1 MSFGIWKNRLARL
14 GIAMSVTVVAAA
26 FVFNHLGA
34 DPERKPTQFE
44 PEFLQNGTEVIVRSF
59 RIGRDSSSNNAESEF
74 TGTIQP
80 RYQTAVGFRVAGKIE
95 SRHVDVGSRVKKGDL
110 LFQLDPTDF
119 DLQLRVAEADL
130 VSAQSLVKQVVAEEK
145 RLNQLRSSGSV
156 SQSEYD
162 LALANRDVA
171 MARVDSAVKR
181 LELARNQ
188 REYCVLRSDFDG
200 LVTSIRGEAGQ
211 VVNIA
216 EPILQMMQ
224 GEILEAVVSLP
235 ENRVVDARETESTV
249 TFWSRP
255 EICLKACLRELSP
268 VADPV
273 SRTYDAR
280 FQLLDIPKDIAI
292 GMTATVRLRTPRRL
306 GRRIP
311 LTAVGHQ
318 EGQAI
323 VWRILESTGR
333 VEALP
338 VEVLSY
344 DDEFATVRG
353 SLNDG
358 DAIVSAGV
366 QRMDSKVR
374 VHLWNEP
381 SR

>member
-1 MSFGIWKNRLARL
+1 MTFEIGKSRIARL
-14 GIAMSVTVVAAA
+14 VIAVSVTAVAAA
-26 FVFNHLGA
+26 FVVNHSGA
-34 DPERKPTQFE
+34 DPERKPTKFE
-44 PEFLQNGTEVIVRSF
+44 PEFLQNGTEMIVRSF
-59 RIGRDSSSNNAESEF
+59 RIGRDSTSNTAESEF

-80 RYQTAVGFRVAGKIE
+80 RYQTAVGFRVAGKIA
-95 SRHVDVGSRVKKGDL
+95 SRHVEVGSRVRKGEL

-130 VSAQSLVKQVVAEEK
+130 VSAQSLVKQVVAEER

-181 LELARNQ
+181 LELTRNQ
-188 REYCVLRSDFDG
+188 REYCVLRSDFEG
-200 LVTSIRGEAGQ
+200 LVTSISGEAGQ

-216 EPILQMMQ
+216 QSVLQMMQ

-235 ENRVVDARETESTV
+235 ENRVIDARETESTV

-255 EICLKACLRELSP
+255 DLCLKACLRELSP

-280 FQLLDIPKDIAI
+280 FQLLDLPKDLAI
-292 GMTATVRLRTPRRL
+292 GMTATVRLRTPNSF

-318 EGQAI
+318 DGQSI
-323 VWRILESTGR
+323 VWRIVESTGR

-338 VEVLSY
+338 VDVLSY
-344 DDEFATVRG
+344 DDDFASVRG
-353 SLNDG
+353 ALNDG

-381 SR
+381 